1 MVYDILI
8 TDGMVIDGTGNQRFL
23 ADIGIKDGLIHEI
36 GVPKLA
42 GADAKVNVSAFGK
55 FVVPGFVDITSHA
68 DKNWSLFLNPTQDY
82 LLTQGVTSILVG
94 NCGASLAPLV
104 GPESIA
110 SLRKWD
116 QTGQANI
123 NWASVAEFL
132 KELGHRPLGVNV
144 ATLVGHGTMRRGIL
158 KDAS

>member
-68 DKNWSLFLNPTQDY
+68 DQNWSLFLNPSQDY
-82 LLTQGVTSILVG
+82 LLAQGVTSILVG
-94 NCGASLAPLV
+94 NCGTSLAPLISE
-104 GPESIA
+104 ESIA
-110 SLRKWD
+110 SLKKWD
-116 QTGQANI
+116 QTGGSNI
-123 NWASVAEFL
+123 NWVSTKEFL
-132 KELGHRPLGVNV
+132 DELGRHPLGVNEEFF
-144 ATLVGHGTMRRGIL
+144 
-158 KDAS
+158 